1 MRWESRMTMSY
12 DIRIA
17 VETVYPDR
25 YGEKFA
31 VVFAPEYDS
40 PTYNVGNIFR
50 KVMDWDFKQG
60 EWYPLN
66 EVFEHIDHGIGK
78 LRNNFDAYRD
88 MEPEN
93 KWGTVETVWE
103 CLTSWRAELED
114 PWGVTGNWGIEHLW
128 WRW

>member
-1 MRWESRMTMSY
+1 MSY

-31 VVFAPEYDS
+31 VVFTPEYDS

-60 EWYPLN
+60 VWYPLK
-66 EVFEHIDHGIGK
+66 EVLEHIDHGIGK

-103 CLTSWRAELED
+103 CLTSWRAEFED

>member
-1 MRWESRMTMSY
+1 MSY
-12 DIRIA
+12 DIRIG
-17 VETVYPDR
+17 VQTVHQSR
-25 YGEKFA
+25 WGESFA
-31 VVFAPEYDS
+31 VVHVPEMDS

-50 KVMDWDFKQG
+50 KVMGWDFRQG
-60 EWYPLN
+60 MWYPLT
-66 EVFEHIDHGIGK
+66 EVIEHIDHGIRE
-78 LRNNFDAYRD
+78 LRGNFDAYRH

-114 PWGVTGNWGIEHLW
+114 PYGVTGDWAPEHLW

>member
-1 MRWESRMTMSY
+1 MSY

-17 VETVYPDR
+17 VETVYPNR
-25 YGEKFA
+25 YGGRFA
-31 VVFAPEYDS
+31 VVDSPELDS

-60 EWYPLN
+60 EWYPLS
-66 EVFEHIDHGIGK
+66 EVLEHIDHGIGK
-78 LRNNFDAYRD
+78 LRGNFDAYRD

-93 KWGTVETVWE
+93 RWGTVETVWE

-114 PWGVTGNWGIEHLW
+114 QCGVVGTWGIEHLW

>member
-1 MRWESRMTMSY
+1 MSY

-17 VETVYPDR
+17 VETVYPNR

-31 VVFAPEYDS
+31 IVCYPEYDS
-40 PTYNVGNIFR
+40 PTYNVGDIFR
-50 KVMDWDFKQG
+50 KVMDWDFEQG
-60 EWYPLN
+60 EWYPLK
-66 EVFEHIDHGIGK
+66 EVLEHIDHGIGK
-78 LRNNFDAYRD
+78 LRNNFDAYRY

-103 CLTSWRAELED
+103 CLTSWRAELES
-114 PWGVTGNWGIEHLW
+114 PWGVIGNWDVEHLW